1 MKLSQISAPV
11 ILVESIAIFCSV
23 LLAFAAEQWRQDMN
37 EQAQADAIL
46 VLVRTELEENLTELE
61 RVSIKREDM
70 LASYIDALDSFQKS
84 GEFPTDMPPID
95 PPEITNVAYQL
106 ATDSGVI
113 SRIEPAELIVIA
125 QAYEALASVKG
136 NRAFLSNR
144 NAQIRFGDA
153 EQYLS
158 GFIYF
163 TNQSMANEPAA
174 IVSVKT
180 AIELL

>member
-1 MKLSQISAPV
+1 MKLSRISAPV
-11 ILVESIAIFCSV
+11 LLVESIAIFCSV

-37 EQAQADAIL
+37 EKAQADAIL
-46 VLVRTELEENLTELE
+46 VLVQTELTENLTELE
-61 RVSIKREDM
+61 RVSLKREAM
-70 LASYIDALDSFQKS
+70 LDDFIGAMDQFVAT
-84 GEFPTDMPPID
+84 GEFPTDLPDYD

-113 SRIEPAELIVIA
+113 SRIEPGDLIIIA
-125 QAYEALASVKG
+125 QAYEALAAVKR
-136 NRAFLSNR
+136 NETFLSNR

-163 TNQSMANEPAA
+163 TNQAMTNEPAA
-174 IVSVKT
+174 ILSVKD
-180 AIELL
+180 AIERL

>member
-1 MKLSQISAPV
+1 MKFSRISVPV
-11 ILVESIAIFCSV
+11 LLVESVAIFCSV

-37 EQAQADAIL
+37 ERAQADAIL
-46 VLVRTELEENLTELE
+46 VLVRTELSENLNELE
-61 RVSIKREDM
+61 RVAAKREDM
-70 LASYIDALDSFQKS
+70 LGDFISSMDQFVAS
-84 GEFPTDMPPID
+84 GEFPTDLPDYD
-95 PPEITNVAYQL
+95 PPEITRVAYQL

-113 SRIEPAELIVIA
+113 SKIEPSDLIVIA
-125 QAYEALASVKG
+125 RAYEALAVVKR
-136 NRAFLSNR
+136 NETFLSNR

-163 TNQSMANEPAA
+163 TNQAMTNEPAA
-174 IVSVKT
+174 IASVKD